1 MLRIKV
7 IKTNNKIK
15 QITFKV
21 HATYDEYGKDIVCDA
36 ASATFLCT
44 DNAIL
49 SINNKSISLTQTK
62 DTNIIDII
70 DDDEITIKLID
81 NMLSCLKSLEQK
93 YPKNIEI
100 K

>member
-15 QITFKV
+15 QITFKG
-21 HATYDEYGKDIVCDA
+21 HATYDEYGKDIVCAA

-44 DNAIL
+44 ANAIL